1 MKNKKN
7 KNKRTGLK
15 VFIVL
20 GLVGIVA
27 ACAWILSNWNKA
39 QQAETGRIDADLISY
54 GAESVEAPD
63 VEVKVRTNASDDYHV
78 ISTTGNGDLLESI
91 DKAIDAG
98 TMNIELEVSSA
109 DGTLN
114 VNNDSSGTALSEIFD
129 KYGKTVGYVIGVED
143 EDTEKALVDI
153 IEKYSMADNIT
164 IESYDA
170 DILKSFEDK
179 YPDMDK
185 VYLCRTPDDRSRG
198 LGLECADII
207 CMTREYMNEYGVN
220 AVHSAGKKF
229 AVRTIESEAHITY
242 AIGIGVDIYYTG
254 ETALAIELDKQQRN

>member
-1 MKNKKN
+1 MQKMKKN
-7 KNKRTGLK
+7 KKRTGLK

-20 GLVGIVA
+20 GLIGIVA
-27 ACAWILSNWNKA
+27 ACAWILSSWDKA
-39 QQAETGRIDADLISY
+39 QQAKIGMIDAELISQ
-54 GAESVEAPD
+54 GAGSIEAPD
-63 VEVKVRTNASDDYHV
+63 VDVKVRTNASEDYHV
-78 ISTTGNGDLLESI
+78 ISTIGNGDLLESI

-109 DGTLN
+109 DGTLH
-114 VNNDSSGTALSEIFD
+114 VSNDSSGTALSEVFD

-143 EDTEKALVDI
+143 EDSEKALADI

-170 DILKSFEDK
+170 DILKSLEDK

-229 AVRTIESEAHITY
+229 AVRTIESNAHINY

-254 ETALAIELDKQQRN
+254 ETAMAIELDKQRGD